1 MIEQE
6 GTLAEK
12 LKKLF
17 DEVRKPDGSKY
28 TQTEVVEGT
37 NGVLTRVYLWKLRT
51 GRATNPGF
59 HIIKA
64 LADFFRVD
72 TNYFSENEESAAER
86 EKTKPTGRYF
96 EEIQTRAYKMDDK
109 AQKAILDMMDF
120 ILSTQ
125 KIETPGE
132 FNSGPKP
139 SSKENPE

>member
-1 MIEQE
+1 MTEQE
-6 GTLAEK
+6 GNLAEK
-12 LKKLF
+12 LEKLF

-72 TNYFSENEESAAER
+72 TNYFSESDESAEDR
-86 EKTKPTGRYF
+86 EITKPAGKYF

-109 AQKAILDMMDF
+109 ARKAILDMMDY
-120 ILSTQ
+120 IVNSQ
-125 KIETPGE
+125 KNETPGDLK
-132 FNSGPKP
+132 SGTKP
-139 SSKENPE
+139 SGKENPE